1 MSKKK
6 GLLKGLI
13 TLLVSLSM
21 SANVFACTGIV
32 VGKDAT
38 EDGSIIIGRTEDIG
52 SAYNKNFVVVPAA
65 TYKNG
70 EMFEDLNGFKI
81 QQPTKAYKYTM
92 LPDVVEHGDGIYA
105 AAGMNENGV
114 AMTATVSAAVNDEI
128 KKIDP
133 LLENG
138 LREAAIP
145 SVVLPRIKT
154 AKEGV
159 KVLGEIIEKYG
170 SAEGNIILF
179 ADKNEAWYMEILSG
193 HQWAAVK
200 VPDDMYAVIPNA
212 FMLGYIDL
220 NDKENV
226 MASKDVV
233 NMPAANGLLKN
244 HEGKFH
250 LALTYGPELTD
261 GNRLRAWGGQHFFS
275 SSQNIALETPVFDL
289 FMKADDK
296 ISVGEVMDL
305 QRYRYEGTE
314 NDVNLPENQGK
325 RAIGTEGQA
334 ESHIFQMKE
343 EYPTEVGGLMWMAMG
358 NAEHSVYLP
367 TFAGVTDTHEAYKVS
382 GVNYNPASAFW
393 TFRGLSTLAEL
404 DRVNYGAGVRNYWKQ
419 YETELI
425 KAQEEIDAKVIAF
438 AKTDKKAAEAYM
450 TETGIDIAED
460 AITKANEIHS
470 QLYTFVAK
478 HGGGRVVKAPF
489 APVVESK

>member
-1 MSKKK
+1 MSKKNN
-6 GLLKGLI
+6 LLKGLMVM
-13 TLLVSLSM
+13 LLSLST
-21 SANVFACTGIV
+21 SVNVFACTDVV

-52 SAYNKNFVVVPAA
+52 AAYNKNFVVVPAA
-65 TYKNG
+65 TYKKG

-81 QQPTKAYKYTM
+81 EQPTKAYKYTM
-92 LPDVVEHGDGIYA
+92 LPDVAEHEDGIYA
-105 AAGMNENGV
+105 AAGINEQGV
-114 AMTATVSAAVNDEI
+114 AMTATVSAYLNEAIQKV
-128 KKIDP
+128 DP
-133 LLENG
+133 LVESG

-159 KVLGEIIEKYG
+159 QVLGEIVEKHG

-179 ADKNEAWYMEILSG
+179 ADQNEAWYMEILSG

-220 NDKENV
+220 NDQENV
-226 MASKDVV
+226 MASKDVI
-233 NMPAANGLLKN
+233 NMPAKNGLLKN

-250 LALTYGPELTD
+250 LALTYGETMTD

-275 SSQNIALETPVFDL
+275 PSQNIALDTPVFDL

-296 ISVGEVMDL
+296 ISVDEVMDL

-314 NDVNLPENQGK
+314 NDINLPENKGK
-325 RAIGTEGQA
+325 RAIGTENQA
-334 ESHIFQMKE
+334 ECHIIQMKE
-343 EYPTEVGGLMWMAMG
+343 EYPKEVGGLMWMAMG

-367 TFAGVTDTHEAYKVS
+367 TFGGITDTHEAYKVP
-382 GVNYNPASAFW
+382 GVNYNPSSAYW

-404 DRVNYGAGVRNYWKQ
+404 DRVNYGQGVKNYWKQ
-419 YETELI
+419 YELELI
-425 KAQEEIDAKVIAF
+425 KAQEEV
-438 AKTDKKAAEAYM
+438 DKKVVELAKKDTKAAAAYM
-450 TETGIDIAED
+450 TETGIATAED
-460 AITKANEIHS
+460 AIGKANEIHS
-470 QLYTFVAK
+470 QLYTFIAK
-478 HGGGRVVKAPF
+478 HGGRAIKNPF
-489 APVVESK
+489 APVVE

>member
-1 MSKKK
+1 MSKKNN
-6 GLLKGLI
+6 LLKGLM
-13 TLLVSLSM
+13 TLLLSLSL
-21 SANVFACTGIV
+21 SVNVFACTGVV

-52 SAYNKNFVVVPAA
+52 SAYNKNFVVVPTT
-65 TYKNG
+65 TYKKG

-81 QQPTKAYKYTM
+81 AQPAKAYKYTM
-92 LPDVVEHGDGIYA
+92 LPDVVEHEDGVYA
-105 AAGMNENGV
+105 AAGINEQGV
-114 AMTATVSAAVNDEI
+114 AMTATVSAYLNEAIQKV
-128 KKIDP
+128 DP
-133 LLENG
+133 LVENG

-145 SVVLPRIKT
+145 SVVLPRVTT

-159 KVLGEIIEKYG
+159 KVLGEIVEKYG

-226 MASKDVV
+226 MASKDVI
-233 NMPAANGLLKN
+233 NMPTKHGLLKN
-244 HEGKFH
+244 HEGQFH
-250 LALTYGPELTD
+250 LALTYGETMTE
-261 GNRLRAWGGQHFFS
+261 GNRLRAWGGQQFFS
-275 SSQNIALETPVFDL
+275 PSQNIPLDTPAFDL

-296 ISVGEVMDL
+296 ISVDEVMDL

-314 NDVNLPENQGK
+314 NDVNLPENKGK
-325 RAIGTEGQA
+325 RAIGTENQA
-334 ESHIFQMKE
+334 ECHIIQMKE

-367 TFAGVTDTHEAYKVS
+367 TFAGITDTHEAYKVQ
-382 GVNYNPASAFW
+382 GVNYNPASAYW

-404 DRVNYGAGVRNYWKQ
+404 DRTNYGAGVRDYWKQ
-419 YETELI
+419 YELNLI
-425 KAQEEIDAKVIAF
+425 KTQEEIDAKAVAL
-438 AKTDKKAAEAYM
+438 AKTDKKAAAAYM
-450 TETGIDIAED
+450 TEKGISAADD
-460 AITKANEIHS
+460 AIAKASEMHS

-478 HGGGRVVKAPF
+478 HGGRVIKAPF
-489 APVVESK
+489 ALVVE